1 MKRTAEFRRVMTI
14 AGQVAQQQSEPVS
27 ALHVAFAYA
36 ACHAPVD
43 STERVIQAFGDERRW
58 DASTTARPVLRRLIR
73 HRRAVQYDPA
83 VRRAVERAAASGS
96 PDLRKMLAALLKEGG
111 LDPLRE
117 AIERA
122 GGDLSRWLTTD
133 A

>member
-1 MKRTAEFRRVMTI
+1 MKRAAEFRRVMTI

-36 ACHAPVD
+36 ACLAPGD
-43 STERVIQAFGDERRW
+43 STESVIQAFGDERGW
-58 DASTTARPVLRRLIR
+58 DASTTARPALRRLLR

-83 VRRAVERAAASGS
+83 VRRAVERAAAGGS
-96 PDLRKMLAALLKEGG
+96 PDIRKMLAALLNEGG

>member
-36 ACHAPVD
+36 SCLAPGD
-43 STERVIQAFGDERRW
+43 STERVIQAFGDERGW
-58 DASTTARPVLRRLIR
+58 DASTTARPVLQLLIR

-122 GGDLSRWLTTD
+122 GGDLSLWLTTD
-133 A
+133 G

>member
-14 AGQVAQQQSEPVS
+14 AGQVARQQSEPVS

-36 ACHAPVD
+36 ACLAPGD
-43 STERVIQAFGDERRW
+43 STAHLIQAFGDERGW
-58 DASTTARPVLRRLIR
+58 GASTTARPVFRRLLR
-73 HRRAVQYDPA
+73 HRRPVQYDPA
-83 VRRAVERAAASGS
+83 IRRAVERAAAGGS
-96 PDLRKMLAALLKEGG
+96 PDIRTMLAALLNEGG

-117 AIERA
+117 AVERA